1 MLTSRIQA
9 HGCQPVRF
17 PRQTGFRRT
26 ISLFYNVDTKCENKR
41 KPLAAKRT
49 RNPCEAAGPACF
61 DSVALVQEHGQRRI
75 PPAARLPPGSCATG
89 SGGAGDRGGPRGPC
103 RERWC
108 REKPRGLPGRAE
120 RARCVW
126 NASLADEPI
135 PFSEPVSAGVE
146 RPPYAPGTP
155 GLSPPALRREG
166 GTAVLVW
173 EAGERG

>member
-1 MLTSRIQA
+1 MDASPFVFPGKL
-9 HGCQPVRF
+9 GFDERF
-17 PRQTGFRRT
+17 PYLTMST
-26 ISLFYNVDTKCENKR
+26 PNVKTNENPWR
-41 KPLAAKRT
+41 PNAPATHARP
-49 RNPCEAAGPACF
+49 RAPACY

-166 GTAVLVW
+166 GTVVLVW